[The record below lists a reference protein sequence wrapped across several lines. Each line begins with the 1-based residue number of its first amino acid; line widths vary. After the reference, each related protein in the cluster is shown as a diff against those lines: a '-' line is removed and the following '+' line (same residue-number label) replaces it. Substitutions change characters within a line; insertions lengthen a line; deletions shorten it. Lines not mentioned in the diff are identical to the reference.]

1 VDFGLILISL
11 LILIISGCDKG
22 IVSVN
27 DKHSNLLSPETTKSP
42 VNYVDGRL
50 VFADIEA
57 FEVFMNA
64 LFESE
69 NISVHELGISDEF
82 KSLYASTIEL
92 DKSNFET
99 TDGADFEV
107 IEDPFFASVINQFG
121 EIQINDN
128 VFKYTHNYVY
138 KTSESNID
146 ALSNLT
152 IRNNDYTAFYGKH
165 DIPKGVEVL
174 KIKRS
179 RDNSDSQTSKIMA
192 TADCTSKLKSRRLF
206 GFSWI
211 TDFRNDYYSA
221 GALSRG
227 QKRYGSNGEIDQ
239 LRN

>member
-1 VDFGLILISL
+1 
-11 LILIISGCDKG
+11 
-22 IVSVN
+22 
-27 DKHSNLLSPETTKSP
+27 
-42 VNYVDGRL
+42 
-50 VFADIEA
+50 
-57 FEVFMNA
+57 M
-64 LFESE
+64 
-69 NISVHELGISDEF
+69 
-82 KSLYASTIEL
+82 
-92 DKSNFET
+92 
-99 TDGADFEV
+99 
-107 IEDPFFASVINQFG
+107 
-121 EIQINDN
+121 
-128 VFKYTHNYVY
+128 Y